1 MSESRLIVG
10 YRRGR
15 GAVSNT
21 TGRYEGY
28 ERVALDDGWNNLDEE
43 PPQLRTTVTRDS
55 SRSIIATNDSPDI
68 PFDQSINPYRG
79 CEHGCVY
86 CYARPTH
93 AYLGLSP
100 GQDFESRL
108 FAKPDADRLLADALA
123 RPAYRCKLIALG
135 TNTDPYQPVE
145 DRMEI
150 TRSLLGV
157 LAEHDHPVEIVTKS
171 QRVVRDIDLLAP
183 MAEKGLAR
191 VNLSVT
197 TLDRK
202 LARGLEPRA
211 ATPARR
217 LDAVRVLA
225 DAGIPVG
232 VMVAPIIPALTDF
245 EIETILDAA
254 AEAGATLAGY
264 VLLRLPREVKD
275 LFSEWLKVNAPMK
288 AEHVLS
294 LVRGARGGQ
303 LNDADFG
310 KRMRGS
316 GPYAELI
323 AQRFRLATRRL
334 GLANERPPLRTDL
347 FHRPARAGDQL
358 DLL

>member
-1 MSESRLIVG
+1 MG

-15 GAVSNT
+15 GAVSNA

-28 ERVALDDGWNNLDEE
+28 ERVALDDGCNNLDEE
-43 PPQLRTTVTRDS
+43 PPPLRTTVTRDS
-55 SRSIIATNDSPDI
+55 SRSIIATNESPDI

-108 FAKPDADRLLADALA
+108 FAKPDADRLLAGALA

-145 DRMEI
+145 DRMAI

-157 LAEHDHPVEIVTKS
+157 LAKHDHPVEIVTKS

-197 TLDRK
+197 TLERK
-202 LARGLEPRA
+202 LARSLEPRA

-217 LDAVRVLA
+217 LDAMRALA

-232 VMVAPIIPALTDF
+232 VMVAPIIPALTDP
-245 EIETILDAA
+245 EMEAILDAA

-275 LFSEWLKVNAPMK
+275 LFAEWIEVNAPMK

-334 GLANERPPLRTDL
+334 GLAEERAPLRTDL
-347 FHRPARAGDQL
+347 FHRPPRAGDQL